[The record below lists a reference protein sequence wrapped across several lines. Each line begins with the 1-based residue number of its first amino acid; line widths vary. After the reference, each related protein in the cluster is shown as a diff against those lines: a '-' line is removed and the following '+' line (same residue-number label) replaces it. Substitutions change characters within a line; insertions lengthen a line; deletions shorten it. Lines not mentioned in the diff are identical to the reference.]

1 MVTDSVIENNHTILL
16 YPAEPPK
23 ANGRNE
29 NYFVREG
36 FDINSEE
43 QFFSASQNAVL
54 NAVKNHEHSAMVKF
68 ASTDM
73 YISVTSQIEKD
84 PSAFEPIRRRVQS
97 DYGINIK
104 LNWTDYYKQYRILT
118 YIIEY
123 S

>member
-1 MVTDSVIENNHTILL
+1 
-16 YPAEPPK
+16 
-23 ANGRNE
+23 
-29 NYFVREG
+29 
-36 FDINSEE
+36 
-43 QFFSASQNAVL
+43 
-54 NAVKNHEHSAMVKF
+54 MVKF